1 MSVGMILSSCLS
13 PEGKT
18 QKPTGSKSLHLLQHI
33 NTALKIVSI
42 TTPSLVFSTVKNNV
56 VAVLHTKI
64 PHLIT

>member
-1 MSVGMILSSCLS
+1 MILSSYLS

-18 QKPTGSKSLHLLQHI
+18 QKPIGSKSLHLLQHI
-33 NTALKIVSI
+33 NTSLKIISI
-42 TTPSLVFSTVKNNV
+42 TTLSPVFSTVKNAV